1 MKIQEIMILSEG
13 VHDPNIFKAIFMA
26 GGPGSGKSYVAR
38 KLGLQAAG
46 LRTIN
51 SDDAFEFLLRKHQL
65 DPKMPPE
72 EQEKRDIV
80 RQRAKQ
86 VTKEREKNYLQ
97 GRLGLVIDGTA
108 KDSEKTAK
116 TKAGLEALGY
126 QTMMVFVNTSL
137 PVAIERNR
145 QRERSVPDEV
155 VKKSHAEVQIGKKAL
170 QQVFGSNFI
179 EVINDGDA
187 DFTAPS
193 KFVRQ
198 FLSKPLSPTANRWID
213 QNS

>member
-1 MKIQEIMILSEG
+1 MLTREFMQEG
-13 VHDPNIFKAIFMA
+13 VNDPNIFKAIFMA
-26 GGPGSGKSYVAR
+26 GGPGSGKSFVSR

-86 VTKEREKNYLQ
+86 MTKTKETNLLY
-97 GRLGLVIDGTA
+97 GRIGLIIDGTA
-108 KDSEKTAK
+108 KNAEKTAK
-116 TKAGLEALGY
+116 TKAGLESIGY

-137 PVAIERNR
+137 DVALQRNR
-145 QRERSVPDEV
+145 MRERSVPDEV
-155 VKKSHAEVQIGKKAL
+155 VKQAHAEVQIGKDAL
-170 QQVFGSNFI
+170 QQVFGSNF
-179 EVINDGDA
+179 VVVLNDMDP
-187 DFTAPS
+187 DFKPAY
-193 KFVRQ
+193 KKVQQ
-198 FLSKPLSPTANRWID
+198 FLRKPLTPVAQQWVD
-213 QNS
+213 QHR

>member
-1 MKIQEIMILSEG
+1 MKIKEIMLLNEG
-13 VHDPNIFKAIFMA
+13 VNDPNIFKAVFMA
-26 GGPGSGKSYVAR
+26 GGPGSGKSFVAR

-65 DPKMPPE
+65 DPKMPPA

-86 VTKEREKNYLQ
+86 MTKEREKNYFQ
-97 GRLGLVIDGTA
+97 GRLGVIIDGTA
-108 KDSEKTAK
+108 KDAEKTAK

-137 PVAIERNR
+137 PVALERNR

-155 VKKSHAEVQIGKKAL
+155 VKQAHAEVQVGKDAL
-170 QQVFGSNFI
+170 QQVFGSNF
-179 EVINDGDA
+179 VVVLNDMEP
-187 DFTAPS
+187 DFKPAYKKVQS
-193 KFVRQ
+193 FLRQ
-198 FLSKPLSPTANRWID
+198 PLTPTAQRWID

>member
-1 MKIQEIMILSEG
+1 MQEG
-13 VHDPNIFKAIFMA
+13 VNDPNIFKAIFMA
-26 GGPGSGKSYVAR
+26 GGPGSGKSFVSR

-86 VTKEREKNYLQ
+86 MTKTKETNLLY
-97 GRLGLVIDGTA
+97 GRIGLIIDGTA
-108 KDSEKTAK
+108 KNAEKTAK
-116 TKAGLEALGY
+116 TKAGLESIGY

-137 PVAIERNR
+137 DVALQRNR
-145 QRERSVPDEV
+145 MRERSVPDEV
-155 VKKSHAEVQIGKKAL
+155 VKQAHAEVQIGKDAL
-170 QQVFGSNFI
+170 QQVFGSNF
-179 EVINDGDA
+179 VVVLNDMDP
-187 DFTAPS
+187 DFKPAY
-193 KFVRQ
+193 KKVQQ
-198 FLSKPLSPTANRWID
+198 FLRKPLTPVAQQWVD
-213 QNS
+213 QHR

>member
-1 MKIQEIMILSEG
+1 MLTREFILEG
-13 VHDPNIFKAIFMA
+13 VNDPNIFKAVFMA
-26 GGPGSGKSYVAR
+26 GGPGAGKSFVTR

-51 SDDAFEFLLRKHQL
+51 SDDAFEFLLKKHQL

-86 VTKEREKNYLQ
+86 MTKTKETNLLY
-97 GRLGLVIDGTA
+97 GRIGLIIDGTA
-108 KDSEKTAK
+108 KNVEKTAK

-145 QRERSVPDEV
+145 MRERSVPDEV
-155 VKKSHAEVQIGKKAL
+155 LKQAHSEVQIGKDAL
-170 QQVFGSNFI
+170 HQVFGSNF
-179 EVINDGDA
+179 VIVLNDMDP
-187 DFTAPS
+187 DFKPAY
-193 KFVRQ
+193 KKVQQ
-198 FLSKPLSPTANRWID
+198 FLRKPLTPVAQQWVH
-213 QNS
+213 QHK

>member
-1 MKIQEIMILSEG
+1 MLTREFMQEG
-13 VHDPNIFKAIFMA
+13 VNDPNIFKAVFMA
-26 GGPGSGKSYVAR
+26 GGPGSGKSFVAR

-51 SDDAFEFLLRKHQL
+51 SDDAFEFLLRKHKL

-86 VTKEREKNYLQ
+86 MTKTKESNLLY
-97 GRLGLVIDGTA
+97 GRIGLIIDGTA
-108 KDSEKTAK
+108 KDAEKTAK

-145 QRERSVPDEV
+145 KRERSVPDEV
-155 VKKSHAEVQIGKKAL
+155 VKKAHAEVQVGKDAL
-170 QQVFGSNFI
+170 QQVFGSNF
-179 EVINDGDA
+179 VVVLNDMDP
-187 DFTAPS
+187 DFKPAY
-193 KFVRQ
+193 KKVQQ
-198 FLSKPLSPTANRWID
+198 FLRKPLTPVAQQWVN
-213 QNS
+213 QHK